1 MYITQALYYCMYLSV
16 YVYAYLCACVYVRV
30 RARLHVYAYMCVCIC
45 ITVCV
50 CVPTAAQYVL
60 RESPSRGKI
69 PDGNHNQL
77 PRAQLLFAENWSG
90 AGLRGGGQVRREA
103 IK

>member
-1 MYITQALYYCMYLSV
+1 MRIYVHVHVHV
-16 YVYAYLCACVYVRV
+16 YVYVYVCV
-30 RARLHVYAYMCVCIC
+30 RVCIC

-69 PDGNHNQL
+69 PDGNQSQL

-90 AGLRGGGQVRREA
+90 AGLTVAASHSVCVGGGR
-103 IK
+103 